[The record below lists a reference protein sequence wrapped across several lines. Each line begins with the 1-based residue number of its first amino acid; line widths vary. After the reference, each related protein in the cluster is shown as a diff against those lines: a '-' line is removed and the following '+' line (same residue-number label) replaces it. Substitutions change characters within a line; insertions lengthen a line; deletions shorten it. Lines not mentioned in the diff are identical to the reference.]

1 MMKIWKK
8 DQVKYVKR
16 VFEDESGD
24 EISAP
29 LVMSSN
35 AGWYVGQLWKDDDGF
50 VTPYARISTYFK
62 TPEEAQTWLNERYK
76 KTALLEYKNNLECLS
91 QFACSENLNLIEAL
105 TDNLLAHLVEMEANL

>member
-35 AGWYVGQLWKDDDGF
+35 AG
-50 VTPYARISTYFK
+50 
-62 TPEEAQTWLNERYK
+62 
-76 KTALLEYKNNLECLS
+76 
-91 QFACSENLNLIEAL
+91 
-105 TDNLLAHLVEMEANL
+105 